1 MNFAF
6 DFPFYFLVG
15 VYVAQ
20 VGLTS
25 FYKPWRMRRYY
36 VRLAELYPPAE
47 YPRLYPE
54 SPEALNRRRTIL
66 RRLDAFIGIVGLV
79 AILSSLLFWDKDMT
93 NPGPRDLLH
102 PIVANGLFL
111 SLMLRR
117 TLWAP
122 QFKRADPFISH
133 DDLLRLRR
141 QRMRMLFLGC
151 GICALFFLFIAAARV
166 GSLGFEP
173 NISYMFVLLC
183 LFFIAQSLLLARYLT
198 RMLDQTDFSVYRGSH
213 SPTGI

>member
-1 MNFAF
+1 MISGLAAKRLREMGAPTRRSATLQGMRITDYISPALVVFGLAAASIAF
-6 DFPFYFLVG
+6 V
-15 VYVAQ
+15 
-20 VGLTS
+20 
-25 FYKPWRMRRYY
+25 
-36 VRLAELYPPAE
+36 
-47 YPRLYPE
+47 
-54 SPEALNRRRTIL
+54 
-66 RRLDAFIGIVGLV
+66 LDAYWLVSGMGPQDLMIIG
-79 AILSSLLFWDKDMT
+79 
-93 NPGPRDLLH
+93 
-102 PIVANGLFL
+102 IVANGLFL

-183 LFFIAQSLLLARYLT
+183 LFFVAQSLLLPRYLT